1 MSKEDL
7 RSPSNNCSPKGRKS
21 YNDNVNMLQNKKLNK
36 KISDKR
42 YDEKSENYVSQNES
56 RNPDHLEDSSDNET
70 DESDIDETEVPVIDK
85 SSNICKTPEEPKRT
99 YKEKK
104 AADNNV
110 RTPSHTVVP
119 KGTPIREPAINNEVY
134 TQANSLCQVLPIFFA
149 VLLCGLAYFSSYI
162 NYDNTNISDI
172 TYMKRTYP
180 SQPNETWDNIVAV
193 IDDIRRPSAIH
204 PAVFLFLYDTKNNG
218 IDKLV
223 HDLAKYASEKL
234 ETNQDFIEMQER
246 EFLSEE
252 AISDYGFLIDKY
264 ASEISEKK
272 VMVVKDL
279 QNIPGQVAQAFHTFC
294 DEISPLAESVVYIFT
309 LKVNSLD
316 GKEETIAEYH
326 LKESWKDLDEDKLMP
341 LVTRVTGSV
350 FKAL

>member
-1 MSKEDL
+1 MS
-7 RSPSNNCSPKGRKS
+7 
-21 YNDNVNMLQNKKLNK
+21 QNKKLNK

-42 YDEKSENYVSQNES
+42 YDEQSENYVSKNQS
-56 RNPDHLEDSSDNET
+56 RNSDDLEDSSDNET
-70 DESDIDETEVPVIDK
+70 DESSDIDETEVPVTDT
-85 SSNICKTPEEPKRT
+85 SSSICKTPEEPKRT

-110 RTPSHTVVP
+110 RTLSRTVVP
-119 KGTPIREPAINNEVY
+119 KGTPIREPAINNEVC
-134 TQANSLCQVLPIFFA
+134 TQTISLCQVLAILFT
-149 VLLCGLAYFSSYI
+149 VTIGVYFSLNI
-162 NYDNTNISDI
+162 NYNNINTNISDI
-172 TYMKRTYP
+172 AYMKTTYP

-204 PAVFLFLYDTKNNG
+204 PAVFLFLYDTKNNV

-223 HDLAKYASEKL
+223 HDLAKYVSKKL
-234 ETNQDFIEMQER
+234 ETNQDFIEMQES

-316 GKEETIAEYH
+316 GKEEKIAEYH